1 MDKIYL
7 YAKDL
12 SEPKYKCLI
21 KKPED
26 TRINVYM
33 IQIHLLGV
41 QILWMMFMRI
51 LMITTQTEKEK
62 F

>member
-26 TRINVYM
+26 TGINVYM
-33 IQIHLLGV
+33 TQIHLLGV
-41 QILWMMFMRI
+41 QILRMMFMRI
-51 LMITTQTEKEK
+51 LMITT
-62 F
+62 